1 MTRPIEFSLPGL
13 PSGLVN
19 YPAVLLRQRPDVT
32 AVVDPPEIRCR
43 VARVVIDAADVGR
56 YSSVCGFGSGVPVTY
71 PHVMAMPL
79 HLAIFAQAGFPLRP
93 MGLIHLSNAIES
105 PGELRPGKP
114 LAIEVTARNYRHTDA
129 GLAFDMAT
137 EISYEGRLA
146 WRETCV
152 FMSRWPE
159 SAARAGGRPPR
170 PPRAPKDSAVLA
182 EMDVT
187 LGTAWAYARVSGD
200 FNPIHLTDRAARFF
214 GLRGAIGHGM
224 WSLARSLAQAPA
236 PAVPR
241 GARLETQ
248 FLTPVQLPGRVAIKE
263 WSEEGKVKRA
273 LCDVRTGRVH
283 MVAWWESPEGITPA

>member
-1 MTRPIEFSLPGL
+1 MTRPIEFSLRRL

-19 YPAVLLRQRPDVT
+19 YPAVLLRRRPEVT
-32 AVVDPPEIRCR
+32 AVVAPPEIRCR
-43 VARVVIDAADVGR
+43 VARVAIDAADVAR
-56 YSSVCGFGSGVPVTY
+56 YASACNCGPGVPVTY
-71 PHVMAMPL
+71 PHVLAMPL
-79 HLAIFAQAGFPLRP
+79 HLAIFAQDRFPLRP
-93 MGLIHLSNAIES
+93 MGLIHLSNVIEN
-105 PGELRPGKP
+105 PGELRPGQP
-114 LAIEVTARNYRHTDA
+114 LAIEVAARNYQRTDA
-129 GLAFDMAT
+129 GLAFDMTT
-137 EISYEGRLA
+137 EISSEGRPA

-159 SAARAGGRPPR
+159 SAERTVGRPPR

-200 FNPIHLTDRAARFF
+200 FNPIHLSDRAARFF

-224 WSLARSLAQAPA
+224 WSLARSLAQTPA
-236 PAVPR
+236 PAIPR
-241 GARLETQ
+241 GARIETQ

-263 WSEEGKVKRA
+263 WAEDGQVKRA

-283 MVAWWESPEGITPA
+283 MMAGWESPEGITPA